1 MYNNQYY
8 SEFHSSLEQRVLQY
22 QLEKEKEET
31 RIHSLF
37 CKLVPYMHHIGII
50 LKYKENL
57 LNNNIGT
64 FAVAGLVDAV
74 SYLLCLL
81 FI

>member
-1 MYNNQYY
+1 MIKFIEVFIISNGNSKFIYLAGLY
-8 SEFHSSLEQRVLQY
+8 
-22 QLEKEKEET
+22 
-31 RIHSLF
+31 
-37 CKLVPYMHHIGII
+37 PYFI
-50 LKYKENL
+50 LKYEENL

>member
-50 LKYKENL
+50 LKYKDTITKQYNKWTEEDEKN
-57 LNNNIGT
+57 
-64 FAVAGLVDAV
+64 F
-74 SYLLCLL
+74 YP
-81 FI
+81 